1 MLLCTKLTGNSI
13 LIMVVYKGVQTA
25 SDSLQT
31 AYIVG
36 DFKEIVV
43 VKAGVNALVEFVVGY
58 RVEHMVIDP
67 AAIVSV
73 DDFSHEPEILFHG
86 FRFPAHFFHKM
97 EIKYVCAVQTDAVNV
112 KGVDP
117 EPDHVKEIPA
127 DLGIG
132 MVETGKFKM
141 SLPGLI
147 AERVSQRA

>member
-1 MLLCTKLTGNSI
+1 
-13 LIMVVYKGVQTA
+13 
-25 SDSLQT
+25 
-31 AYIVG
+31 
-36 DFKEIVV
+36 
-43 VKAGVNALVEFVVGY
+43 
-58 RVEHMVIDP
+58 
-67 AAIVSV
+67 
-73 DDFSHEPEILFHG
+73 
-86 FRFPAHFFHKM
+86 M